1 MKDLRLLGS
10 TIRKFSQEK
19 HIHIEDILKCS
30 ADEAASI
37 LDGRVFPEFS
47 SLQQLSD
54 AFGVSVSELLNGDKD
69 YYNKNFVHCMGAF
82 DDPQNRE
89 EILDIIDDYLTLL
102 DASSN

>member
-37 LDGRVFPEFS
+37 LDGRVFPEYS
-47 SLQQLSD
+47 SLLQLSE
-54 AFGVSVSELLNGDKD
+54 AFGIGVSELLNGDEE
-69 YYNKNFVHCMGAF
+69 YYNNNFVHCMGNF
-82 DDPQNRE
+82 DDLNNRE
-89 EILDIIDDYLTLL
+89 EILDIIDDYLVLL
-102 DASSN
+102 DASNG

>member
-37 LDGRVFPEFS
+37 LDGRVFPEYAA
-47 SLQQLSD
+47 LERLSD
-54 AFGVSVSELLNGDKD
+54 AFGITVSELLNGDKE
-69 YYNKNFVHCMGAF
+69 YYNNNFVHCMGSF
-82 DDPQNRE
+82 DELQNRE
-89 EILDIIDDYLTLL
+89 EILDIIDDYLVLL
-102 DASSN
+102 DASNG